1 MLARGGVRA
10 CACAAGLGPGVGVGA
25 GRRRA
30 VATRGGDA
38 GPGGRGR
45 GRGALIVLEGI
56 DRSGKST
63 QARRLVGALEGQLGR
78 GRVEHWRFPDRTTRP
93 IGETVDAFLRS
104 GAASAASAASAGREG
119 RDPGAA
125 ARVGHLLFSAN
136 RWEKRAALVGAL
148 EAGTTLVVDRYVH
161 SGVAYGAAQGLDPA
175 WCRGPD
181 AGLPAPDLVIFLD
194 LAVDESVRRGG
205 FGGERFETE
214 GMQRRVADA
223 FRALMEEEAEEEAEE
238 EEGDPRRAGAIP
250 WARVDAALD
259 EDALHHAIKAH
270 AEEALARCA
279 DRPIRTLWTGRD
291 LS

>member
-1 MLARGGVRA
+1 M
-10 CACAAGLGPGVGVGA
+10 
-25 GRRRA
+25 
-30 VATRGGDA
+30 
-38 GPGGRGR
+38 R

-78 GRVEHWRFPDRTTRP
+78 GRVEHWQFPDRTTRP

-104 GAASAASAASAGREG
+104 GGRREGREG
-119 RDPGAA
+119 GGADPGADPGAA

-223 FRALMEEEAEEEAEE
+223 FRALMEEEEEE
-238 EEGDPRRAGAIP
+238 DPRRAGAIP

-270 AEEALARCA
+270 ADEALARCA
-279 DRPIRTLWTGRD
+279 DRPIRTLWTGGDPSRERARA
-291 LS
+291 